1 MYAKK
6 PIVIEA
12 ELMVASED
20 SNHWKGQGNFEVLVM
35 LFILIWRVIT

>member
-1 MYAKK
+1 MYAKRLV
-6 PIVIEA
+6 VIEVG
-12 ELMVASED
+12 LMVASEE